1 MKQKLLLLGVLGF
14 CVSLMG
20 CKFIENANTPQ
31 PEIVETNEVAETNE
45 IVKTNEVAETNE
57 IVSLT
62 TENYKKYITTYKRV
76 IPFESSSSIY
86 YEFEGSS
93 LCKFEDVVITYCF
106 SHDDN
111 VPEDATFYTCEL
123 NLSGCGQCKVATA
136 SQYSSRTKLIIVDI
150 QGTVEILV

>member
-31 PEIVETNEVAETNE
+31 PEIVE
-45 IVKTNEVAETNE
+45 TNEVAETNE

>member
-20 CKFIENANTPQ
+20 CKFIENANTTQ
-31 PEIVETNEVAETNE
+31 PEIVE
-45 IVKTNEVAETNE
+45 TNEVAETNE

-62 TENYKKYITTYKRV
+62 TENYNQYIATYRRV
-76 IPFESSSSIY
+76 ISYENSSTYY

-93 LCKFEDVVITYCF
+93 LCKFEDVMITYCF
-106 SHDDN
+106 SDDDKI
-111 VPEDATFYTCEL
+111 PEDATLYTCEL
-123 NLSGCGQCKVATA
+123 NLSGCGQCVPRSPTRYFSAE
-136 SQYSSRTKLIIVDI
+136 LVIVDI